1 MITQRLYWSNHQ
13 VVFLR
18 GLSKNLLSKYDNE
31 NLVLGGDF
39 NCLISASDK
48 RGGKPVDITKASTI
62 ELNALIKTQ
71 NLLDTWR
78 YKNPHCYGPTWANP
92 SMKIQCR
99 LDHLFVSN
107 EPSIRIY
114 ESKIIPNIYSDHS
127 AVVLS
132 ISFSQHEPPRGP
144 GFWKFNNSLLSDT
157 KYVELLNFL
166 IPEFAKK
173 HQGTVDKGLFWEM
186 IKMEIRAFT
195 IKFSKRK
202 AKSKRDE
209 ECALLSEM
217 IKLQCKLQTE
227 YSDSLRSELERIK
240 TKLSRIASVKTHG
253 TIIRSRARWYE
264 HGEKNSKYFY
274 NLEKTN
280 QTKKHITSLK
290 ISDHTKLTDPKE
302 ILEEEERFF
311 KQIYTSK
318 STNSKDSEFIEFF
331 NTENA
336 LSEETAKTC
345 EGVMSVEECK
355 RALMMVESKKHQ
367 VQMASLQSSIAIFGT
382 LSADTW

>member
-1 MITQRLYWSNHQ
+1 
-13 VVFLR
+13 
-18 GLSKNLLSKYDNE
+18 
-31 NLVLGGDF
+31 
-39 NCLISASDK
+39 
-48 RGGKPVDITKASTI
+48 
-62 ELNALIKTQ
+62 
-71 NLLDTWR
+71 
-78 YKNPHCYGPTWANP
+78 
-92 SMKIQCR
+92 
-99 LDHLFVSN
+99 
-107 EPSIRIY
+107 
-114 ESKIIPNIYSDHS
+114 
-127 AVVLS
+127 
-132 ISFSQHEPPRGP
+132 
-144 GFWKFNNSLLSDT
+144 
-157 KYVELLNFL
+157 
-166 IPEFAKK
+166 
-173 HQGTVDKGLFWEM
+173 M
-186 IKMEIRAFT
+186 IKMEIRGFT

-240 TKLSRIASVKTHG
+240 TKLSKIASVKTRG

-280 QTKKHITSLK
+280 QRKKHITSLK

-318 STNSKDSEFIEFF
+318 STNPNDSEFIKFF

-345 EGVMSVEECK
+345 EGVMSVEECN
-355 RALMMVESKKHQ
+355 RALMESNKTP
-367 VQMASLQSSIAIFGT
+367 GT
-382 LSADTW
+382 DGLISEFYRQ